1 MVRPFRGKVPK
12 VAATAYIDPSAQV
25 IGDITIG
32 ERSSVW
38 PNVSARG
45 DVSSITIGNE
55 SNVQDNSVMHCDEGF
70 PLIIGDRVTVGHMA
84 MLHGCVIEDDT
95 LIGIGAIVL
104 NGARI
109 GKGSV
114 IAASAL
120 IPEGMQVPPYSM
132 VMGVPGKVKREITAD
147 ERERFQLNC
156 QHYVELAGHYRAD
169 NDSDDPN
176 SNR

>member
-1 MVRPFRGKVPK
+1 MIRPFCGKVPK
-12 VAATAYIDPSAQV
+12 VAASAYIDPSAQV

-32 ERSSVW
+32 ERSSIW

-45 DVSSITIGNE
+45 DVSSITIGDE
-55 SNVQDNSVMHCDEGF
+55 SNVQDNSVLHCDEGF

-84 MLHGCVIEDDT
+84 MLHGCTIEDDT

-104 NGARI
+104 NGAKI

-120 IPEGMQVPPYSM
+120 IPEGMQIPPYSM
-132 VMGVPGKVKREITAD
+132 VMGVPGKVRREITED
-147 ERERFQLNC
+147 ERERFKLNC
-156 QHYVELAGHYRAD
+156 KHYVELAEQYRAEQQK
-169 NDSDDPN
+169 
-176 SNR
+176 